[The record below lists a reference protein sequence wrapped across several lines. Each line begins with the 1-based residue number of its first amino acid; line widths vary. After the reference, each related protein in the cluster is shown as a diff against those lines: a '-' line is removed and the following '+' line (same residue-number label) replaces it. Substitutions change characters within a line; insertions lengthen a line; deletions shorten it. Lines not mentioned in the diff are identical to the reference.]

1 MTTSLENVKRPK
13 YRPEVFGVKSNFW
26 DDYNKIS
33 GLLDSER
40 FHRLSDNL
48 DAMLIFAGLFSGVNI
63 TFISFSVA
71 SLSPSP
77 SDETN
82 ALLRL
87 LIATGD
93 NSTSSALASIA
104 STAST
109 PQSQLTSVRVNCLLF
124 ASLSCSLLSAAGAV
138 TAKQWL
144 ARCQR
149 PTSIHTPDEQGRI
162 RQKKFRG
169 VERWHFEAVLE
180 GLPSLLMLSFALFS
194 AAVVDYLW
202 NTSKPV
208 AYVGLSFTMAG
219 LVAYANIHVRKEIV
233 QKPDLRLLIAATLE
247 YNWYEFMIEEMD
259 LVEAEPMT
267 RLLFLKGWLM
277 KMKTFPKET
286 RGRIIGQLFDALAA
300 LLMSLEEKSID
311 DALISSISLL
321 LFWLFT
327 KNDFDPTPA
336 IVLRAYSGQVLMI
349 YEKTRLDLL
358 VNLNQA
364 LKTFTTAKEL
374 VISDGSHLKLGS
386 LATVHAVLIAYIPL
400 SQEDLP
406 GLAQHGDEFCKSVGI
421 TLSCLL
427 DTKSFAAHWSPHSS
441 SNPKSLPSGCTPI
454 SKGKLFQTVLT
465 KLDDLSRFQ
474 VHEDLVGVLWRA
486 AEHVHI
492 PQLDDQDQA
501 VAMLHLLCKCPLID
515 KTGERFSRCIKLH
528 PHAFR
533 LIVEGLS
540 WPEEHWNMPPPPEN
554 RIKEAALQIITEEY
568 QEWFSLKAAYSN
580 DLCNEWLKAGLGP
593 TLLALLKS
601 NDLPDKT
608 TLALCS
614 ILATLWTQEQWL
626 EELDTYAILEICLEQ
641 LKRDEGICV
650 MMMGKLLL
658 SAWPR
663 LSDGMQIL
671 ERRHRAYAGG
681 VLNYMHAVV
690 KANNLAAGYTH
701 RQRRAAATE
710 AQQALAKV
718 DPGTFQLLK
727 RFIQSLL
734 PLSDLAD
741 ELREAFRSVEV
752 VL

>member
-1 MTTSLENVKRPK
+1 M
-13 YRPEVFGVKSNFW
+13 G
-26 DDYNKIS
+26 
-33 GLLDSER
+33 
-40 FHRLSDNL
+40 
-48 DAMLIFAGLFSGVNI
+48 
-63 TFISFSVA
+63 
-71 SLSPSP
+71 
-77 SDETN
+77 
-82 ALLRL
+82 
-87 LIATGD
+87 
-93 NSTSSALASIA
+93 
-104 STAST
+104 
-109 PQSQLTSVRVNCLLF
+109 
-124 ASLSCSLLSAAGAV
+124 
-138 TAKQWL
+138 
-144 ARCQR
+144 
-149 PTSIHTPDEQGRI
+149 
-162 RQKKFRG
+162 
-169 VERWHFEAVLE
+169 
-180 GLPSLLMLSFALFS
+180 
-194 AAVVDYLW
+194 
-202 NTSKPV
+202 
-208 AYVGLSFTMAG
+208 
-219 LVAYANIHVRKEIV
+219 NIHVRKEIV

-349 YEKTRLDLL
+349 SEKTRLDLL